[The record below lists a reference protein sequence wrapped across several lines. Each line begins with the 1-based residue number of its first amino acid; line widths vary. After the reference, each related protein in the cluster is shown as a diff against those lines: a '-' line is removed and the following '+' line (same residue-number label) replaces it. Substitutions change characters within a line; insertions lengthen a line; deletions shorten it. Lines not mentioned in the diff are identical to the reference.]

1 LQVIATVTQ
10 FLIDHGLTGK
20 PVYFQGASSG
30 GTLALKLPSKL
41 HMLAEQG
48 MGTEKQATVVD
59 GNGTAGSGS
68 SSSSST
74 FYLQVHGIIAGALR
88 RVGGLHRRL
97 IVGG

>member
-41 HMLAEQG
+41 HMLAQQGAETEQPAAAA
-48 MGTEKQATVVD
+48 E

-68 SSSSST
+68 GSGASSAP

-88 RVGGLHRRL
+88 RLGGLH
-97 IVGG
+97 